1 MEAGCSWEWTRL
13 VMHTTFVLD
22 LTLMFITRDAHKAVQ
37 SGELRQTHTDT
48 CSEESELTTL
58 LN

>member
-1 MEAGCSWEWTRL
+1 M
-13 VMHTTFVLD
+13 MHTTFVLD